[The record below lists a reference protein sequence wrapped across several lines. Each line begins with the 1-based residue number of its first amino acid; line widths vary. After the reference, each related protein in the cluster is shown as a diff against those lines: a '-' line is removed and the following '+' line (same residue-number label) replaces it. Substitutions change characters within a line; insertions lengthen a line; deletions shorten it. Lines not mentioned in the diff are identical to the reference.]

1 MRKKITG
8 QGQEPSSAQDQWL
21 DLELLAEAE
30 ISSED
35 AGFPVEFAIRPDS
48 KKGWRAEHSG
58 EQVLRFIFDQLQRI
72 RRIRLVFLEEGQTR
86 TQEFSLAWL
95 GQNDSAPREI
105 VRQQY
110 NFNPPQNI
118 REVEDYQVDL
128 HGVKAIELRIRP
140 EIGGGDNRASL
151 SLIQIA

>member
-8 QGQEPSSAQDQWL
+8 QGQEPSSTQDQWL

-72 RRIRLVFLEEGQTR
+72 RRIRLVFLEQGQTR
-86 TQEFSLAWL
+86 TQEFALAWL
-95 GQNDSAPREI
+95 GQNDSTPREI

-140 EIGGGDNRASL
+140 DIGGGDNRASL